1 MSKRLWQIVSI
12 LVDVFFINIG
22 IIAAFLIRFGGELPA
37 FNFRAYTNLAVF
49 ISLIQ
54 IVFLYIYDLYKPE
67 RTEGLSSILTSITQA
82 VTFGTVFTASLT
94 FFVRF
99 FSFPRSVFI
108 LS

>member
-1 MSKRLWQIVSI
+1 LSKRLWQIVSI

-67 RTEGLSSILTSITQA
+67 RTEGLSSILTHDKMKTDRGKRA
-82 VTFGTVFTASLT
+82 GRA
-94 FFVRF
+94 
-99 FSFPRSVFI
+99 
-108 LS
+108 